1 MVIKKPLN
9 SFTLLLLFL
18 SYISMHI
25 LYLFMH
31 IKLKWT
37 FILVSVN
44 DKALYTSQ
52 VLIMQLQ
59 RLLALKAG
67 CCTAGQLEVRG
78 ILVHQQSV
86 LQQQNSKN
94 ILRYS
99 SEKHRTLSRARKMF
113 MVVKNNTQ
121 NFCSFSLLNSI
132 QTGKELTHYFLKF
145 L

>member
-1 MVIKKPLN
+1 MTLTYKSHKHNAEHDCGLMYGEAGFLSYCKIRNFHGYQKPLN

-67 CCTAGQLEVRG
+67 CCTAG
-78 ILVHQQSV
+78 
-86 LQQQNSKN
+86 
-94 ILRYS
+94 
-99 SEKHRTLSRARKMF
+99 
-113 MVVKNNTQ
+113 
-121 NFCSFSLLNSI
+121 
-132 QTGKELTHYFLKF
+132 
-145 L
+145 